1 MKQYV
6 TIATLCTV
14 MTATAVFVNLGFA
27 GEKSDG
33 VSSTTTEETTRSQL
47 DSRNVPRP
55 EWTQVT
61 GEVKQSRTLSDG
73 RGADR
78 LILTLKAIEGGVIQA
93 DLGDAEQLKM
103 VELQDD
109 DYVHVRGRM
118 VTQGDDQ
125 VLVAGELIAD
135 GKVVRINRDDWEVRE
150 ELWQASK
157 EGLKG
162 MAVPTSP
169 AAPQPKR

>member
-1 MKQYV
+1 MNRYV
-6 TIATLCTV
+6 TIAALCTV
-14 MTATAVFVNLGFA
+14 MTATTTFADLGLA
-27 GEKSDG
+27 GEKSDR

-55 EWTQVT
+55 DWTQVT
-61 GEVKQSRTLSDG
+61 GEVEQSRTLSDG

-78 LILTLKAIEGGVIQA
+78 LIIMLKAIEGGVIQA

-103 VELQDD
+103 VELQDH

-118 VTQGDDQ
+118 VTQGDGQ

-135 GKVVRINRDDWEVRE
+135 GRLSVSTARIGRYDRNCGR
-150 ELWQASK
+150 
-157 EGLKG
+157 
-162 MAVPTSP
+162 P
-169 AAPQPKR
+169 ARMV